1 MKEVFKY
8 LILGIIYGFI
18 YNFIEVIYRGYTH
31 WTMWVL
37 AFIVGILI
45 GAINN
50 VISWN
55 ISLFKQ
61 LILGVIIATSLEFL
75 FGCIINI
82 ELGWNV
88 WDYSNVPFNIMGQVC
103 LPFSFIWGI
112 LCLILI
118 IFDDYIRYYFF
129 NEKKPKYKLF

>member
-103 LPFSFIWGI
+103 LPFSVIWGI

-118 IFDDYIRYYFF
+118 IVDDYIRYYFF
-129 NEKKPKYKLF
+129 NEQKPQYNLF